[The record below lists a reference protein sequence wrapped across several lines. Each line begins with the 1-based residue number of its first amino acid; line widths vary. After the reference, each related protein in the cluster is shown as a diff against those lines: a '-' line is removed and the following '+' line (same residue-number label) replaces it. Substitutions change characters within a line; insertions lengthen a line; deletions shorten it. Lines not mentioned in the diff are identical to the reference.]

1 MLFPCAICDNEWM
14 HNLLDPTYIIKA
26 TGYIGIFT
34 IVLLE
39 SGFVFGFF
47 LPGDSLLFTA
57 GLLASQ
63 GYLNIGILIIITIIG
78 AIVGNSVGFYTG
90 AKFGPKLFRR
100 EKSVVFS
107 PKRVEEANAF
117 FEKQGPK
124 SLILA
129 RFIPAVRTFVPIIAG
144 VAGMKYRT
152 FIMFNAIGG
161 MLWGILLPVL
171 GFTLGRTIPSIDKY
185 LLPIIFLII
194 VISALP
200 VVIQFLKAR
209 KANK

>member
-1 MLFPCAICDNEWM
+1 M
-14 HNLLDPTYIIKA
+14 HNLLDPTYLIKA

-39 SGFVFGFF
+39 SGFIFGFF

-63 GYLNIGILIIITIIG
+63 GYLNVGVLIVISIIG
-78 AIVGNSVGFYTG
+78 AIIGNTVGFYTG
-90 AKFGPKLFRR
+90 SKLGVRLFKRD
-100 EKSVVFS
+100 KSVIFS
-107 PKRVEEANAF
+107 PKRVEEAHEF
-117 FEKQGPK
+117 FDKQGPK

-144 VAGMKYRT
+144 VAGMEYRT

-161 MLWGILLPVL
+161 ALWGILLPVL
-171 GFTLGRTIPSIDKY
+171 GYTLGRAVPSIDKY

-194 VISALP
+194 VLSALP
-200 VVIQFLKAR
+200 VVIQYMKAR
-209 KANK
+209 KAKK